1 MGISDPVLWSFAQL
15 KKNPSAV
22 IDAIIFFLSK
32 HNLTLG
38 VERLYRLIDERT
50 FRQKQLVSVTMAVK
64 KQAGFLW
71 RPLWSTRGCQIAHSV
86 TRKISVKLVKSA
98 SCLLLTHTSGLAE
111 SPLFHSR
118 INLVSFICSQ
128 EV

>member
-1 MGISDPVLWSFAQL
+1 MEFCSTEKEPFCS
-15 KKNPSAV
+15 NRCHY
-22 IDAIIFFLSK
+22 FFSLETQS
-32 HNLTLG
+32 HLR
-38 VERLYRLIDERT
+38 VERLYRFIDERT
-50 FRQKQLVSVTMAVK
+50 LRQKQLVSVTMAVK

-86 TRKISVKLVKSA
+86 TRKISVKLIKSA

-118 INLVSFICSQ
+118 INLDSFICSQ

>member
-38 VERLYRLIDERT
+38 VERLYRFIDERT
-50 FRQKQLVSVTMAVK
+50 FRQKHLVSVTMAVK
-64 KQAGFLW
+64 KTGGFSLAASLVYS
-71 RPLWSTRGCQIAHSV
+71 RVPNCARCHSENLDQI
-86 TRKISVKLVKSA
+86 
-98 SCLLLTHTSGLAE
+98 
-111 SPLFHSR
+111 
-118 INLVSFICSQ
+118 N
-128 EV
+128 

>member
-1 MGISDPVLWSFAQL
+1 MGISDPLLWSFAQL

-38 VERLYRLIDERT
+38 VERLYRFIDERT

-64 KQAGFLW
+64 TGGFSLAASLVYA
-71 RPLWSTRGCQIAHSV
+71 RVPNCALCHSENLGQI
-86 TRKISVKLVKSA
+86 
-98 SCLLLTHTSGLAE
+98 
-111 SPLFHSR
+111 
-118 INLVSFICSQ
+118 N
-128 EV
+128 